1 VYVYRN
7 GFPQAKLVAGLS
19 NEQLMKLLA
28 DRQAADAEKSQDAG
42 SFSAAAAAAV
52 GMFTTPIT
60 NANKRL
66 REN

>member
-1 VYVYRN
+1 MVS
-7 GFPQAKLVAGLS
+7 GLS

-28 DRQAADAEKSQDAG
+28 ARQAAEVEAEKGQEPG

-52 GMFTTPIT
+52 GMFTTPKT
-60 NANKRL
+60 NANNKRL